1 MDVKYINPFLE
12 ALISVLGSFGVT
24 DIRRESIQTKEN
36 MHVNMDI
43 TSLIGL
49 VGGIRGNIAYSF
61 SQDTARQI
69 VSKMMMGAPVGEFDA
84 VARSAIGEL
93 ANIVT
98 GTASGI
104 LSGMLSEKGTVVD
117 TTPPSI
123 IFGRDIFFMISS
135 VPTIAIGMNTQF
147 GKIEVN
153 IGLEV

>member
-24 DIRRESIQTKEN
+24 DIRRGSIVKKES

-69 VSKMMMGAPVGEFDA
+69 VSKMMMGIPVEEFDA
-84 VARSAIGEL
+84 VSRSAIGEL

-135 VPTIAIGMNTQF
+135 VPTIAIGMDTEF

-153 IGLEV
+153 IGLEM

>member
-1 MDVKYINPFLE
+1 MDVKFINPFLD
-12 ALISVLGSFGVT
+12 ALVSVLGSFGVT
-24 DIRRESIQTKEN
+24 DIKRGSIQKKEN

-49 VGGIRGNIAYSF
+49 VGGVRGNIAYSF

-69 VSKMMMGAPVGEFDA
+69 VSKMMMGAPVIEFDE
-84 VARSAIGEL
+84 VSRSAIGEL
-93 ANIVT
+93 ANIIT

-104 LSGMLSEKGTVVD
+104 ISGMMSEKGTVVD

-123 IFGRDIFFMISS
+123 IFGRDIYFMISS
-135 VPTIAIGMNTQF
+135 VPTIAIGMDTQF

-153 IGLEV
+153 IGLEI

>member
-12 ALISVLGSFGVT
+12 ALVSVLGSFGVT
-24 DIRRESIQTKEN
+24 DIRRGSIQKKEN

-49 VGGIRGNIAYSF
+49 VGGVRGNIAYSF
-61 SQDTARQI
+61 SQDTARQT
-69 VSKMMMGAPVGEFDA
+69 VSKMMMGATVTEFDA
-84 VARSAIGEL
+84 IARSAIGEL

-117 TTPPSI
+117 TLTFAI
-123 IFGRDIFFMISS
+123 RRDKKC
-135 VPTIAIGMNTQF
+135 P
-147 GKIEVN
+147 
-153 IGLEV
+153 